1 MSATDEQDR
10 EDMARLVA
18 GRDGALDDLM
28 ERHAEKLYHY
38 LLRILQNETEAADL
52 AEESFVRVYEHRTS
66 FNPKHKFS
74 TWLYTIATNLT
85 RSLQRSRARHPQ
97 ISLDIPLGENGRDF
111 KEIFPD
117 SSPTPRQSLET
128 QERADAVRRAIA
140 ALPEDLRLPLI
151 LTEYED
157 KSQEE
162 AGKILG
168 CSAKAVEMRIYRARN
183 LLRGQLQALYV
194 ETSQK

>member
-1 MSATDEQDR
+1 MSADTDELDR

-18 GRDGALDDLM
+18 GRDGALDKLM
-28 ERHAEKLYHY
+28 GRHAEKLYHY

-52 AEESFVRVYEHRTS
+52 AEETFVRVYEHRTS
-66 FNPKHKFS
+66 FNPRHKFS

-97 ISLDIPLGENGRDF
+97 LSLDVPVGETGRDF
-111 KEIFPD
+111 KEILPD
-117 SSPTPRQSLET
+117 SSPSPHESLEGS
-128 QERADAVRRAIA
+128 ERADAVRRAVA
-140 ALPEDLRLPLI
+140 ALPEDLRLALI
-151 LTEYED
+151 LAEYED

-183 LLRGQLQALYV
+183 LLRGQLQALYA
-194 ETSQK
+194 ETS